1 VRVVQAVQSHR
12 TLSALS
18 SIAAALAPTDPD
30 RAARLFTDA
39 ERIANSITDAF
50 WKAGAL
56 IDVAKAVA
64 PTDPDRAERIANSIT
79 GGFLWGAATV
89 ECGRSRNSALAMIT

>member
-18 SIAAALAPTDPD
+18 SIAAALEPTDPD

-50 WKAGAL
+50 WKARAL

-64 PTDPDRAERIANSIT
+64 PAIVALRQWPLRSPTDQCIGHVAGTA
-79 GGFLWGAATV
+79 F
-89 ECGRSRNSALAMIT
+89 

>member
-39 ERIANSITDAF
+39 ERIANSIT
-50 WKAGAL
+50 
-56 IDVAKAVA
+56 
-64 PTDPDRAERIANSIT
+64 